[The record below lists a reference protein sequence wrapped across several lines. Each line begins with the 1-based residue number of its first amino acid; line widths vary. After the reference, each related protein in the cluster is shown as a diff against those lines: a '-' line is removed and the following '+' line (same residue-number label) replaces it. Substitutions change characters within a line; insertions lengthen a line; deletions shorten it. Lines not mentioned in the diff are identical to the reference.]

1 MNERVVVER
10 KTILYYYE
18 KKVKMKVLTLKKLVI
33 AVVAVAYI

>member
-33 AVVAVAYI
+33 AVEAVAYI